1 MTHQINQRLKVQNLL
16 ALLHLSHRLL
26 RQLFSN
32 RLRPPFLQIKPRP
45 PFLCFYSRCIFSAK
59 IKGQH
64 FLFEAGHKIGVV
76 DMYGE
81 KIEKMMMDK
90 HIQPS
95 RALLQCLV
103 QLLQRLQG
111 RPRQIGQN
119 ILVEGVIEVENFTL
133 KTLLH
138 GEGGTNS
145 RMTSSRDLVREYLK
159 RLCGE
164 GC

>member
-1 MTHQINQRLKVQNLL
+1 
-16 ALLHLSHRLL
+16 
-26 RQLFSN
+26 
-32 RLRPPFLQIKPRP
+32 
-45 PFLCFYSRCIFSAK
+45 
-59 IKGQH
+59 
-64 FLFEAGHKIGVV
+64 
-76 DMYGE
+76 MYGE

-111 RPRQIGQN
+111 RPRQIRQN